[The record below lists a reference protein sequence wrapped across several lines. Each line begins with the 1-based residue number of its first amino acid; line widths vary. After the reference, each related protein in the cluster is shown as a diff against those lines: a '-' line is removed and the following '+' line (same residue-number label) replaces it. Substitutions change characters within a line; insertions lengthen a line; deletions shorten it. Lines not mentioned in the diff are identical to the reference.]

1 MKKLLIAV
9 TACATLALAGCGDD
23 GDSGS
28 EELSKDEFIS
38 QADEICEKSSE
49 RIDEAEDGFADPNAP
64 TEEEIDAAMDD
75 VVVPELR
82 EQLEGIRDLDAPD
95 EDDEKIEEMLDNLEK
110 GIDSL
115 EEDWQSPDNE
125 AFEKAN
131 EIAVDYGFKEC
142 GEE

>member
-28 EELSKDEFIS
+28 EELSKDEFIA
-38 QADEICEKSSE
+38 QADEICEKSSD

-95 EDDEKIEEMLDNLEK
+95 EDDEQIEEMLDNLEK

-115 EEDWQSPDNE
+115 EEDWQAPDNE
-125 AFEKAN
+125 AFAKAS
-131 EIAVDYGFKEC
+131 EIAVEYGFEEC